1 MRLMRHLYALVG
13 ALLLAF
19 SAYGQVD
26 RAERGLSLSVD
37 GLQVGVKGGVNR
49 ATTSGDFNNIGTAIR
64 ARAGIFAE
72 VSLLDNLYL
81 QPELS
86 YSRKQVEGEVGKED
100 VLSFGSG
107 SGGGSFDLPATLSLN
122 ENTRLDYLSLTAM
135 VKYTLLQA
143 GSFRISAMAGPYLSY
158 LAGQQ
163 TDSDAQIEISLPEP
177 VAFTAEDADYQAI
190 DYGGRG
196 GIALAYA
203 VGPGSLTL
211 NVSAS
216 IGIPDVYNK
225 TTAGFFPDD
234 PQLNQEVELGQDVVV
249 KNRTLPSV
257 ALGYIYSLR
266 STEGAFLWSVPSA
279 KACN

>member
-26 RAERGLSLSVD
+26 REERGLSLSVD
-37 GLQVGVKGGVNR
+37 GLRVGVKGGVNR

-163 TDSDAQIEISLPEP
+163 TDGDAQTEISLPEP
-177 VAFTAEDADYQAI
+177 VELTAEDTDNSPDADYQAI

-234 PQLNQEVELGQDVVV
+234 PQFSQEVELGQDVVV

-257 ALGYIYSLR
+257 ALGYIYSL
-266 STEGAFLWSVPSA
+266 
-279 KACN
+279 

>member
-26 RAERGLSLSVD
+26 REERGLSLSVD
-37 GLQVGVKGGVNR
+37 GLRVGVKGGVNR
-49 ATTSGDFNNIGTAIR
+49 ATNSGDFNNIGTAIR

-163 TDSDAQIEISLPEP
+163 TDSDAQAEIQLPDP
-177 VAFTAEDADYQAI
+177 VGTLRSTDNSTDTDYQAI

-196 GIALAYA
+196 GLALAYA

-234 PQLNQEVELGQDVVV
+234 PQFSQEVELGQDVTV
-249 KNRTLPSV
+249 KNRVLPAV
-257 ALGYIYSLR
+257 TVGYIYGL
-266 STEGAFLWSVPSA
+266 
-279 KACN
+279 

>member
-26 RAERGLSLSVD
+26 REERGLSLSVD
-37 GLQVGVKGGVNR
+37 GLRVGVKGGVNR

-72 VSLLDNLYL
+72 VSLLDNLCL

-86 YSRKQVEGEVGKED
+86 YSRKQVEGQTEGE
-100 VLSFGSG
+100 LQSL
-107 SGGGSFDLPATLSLN
+107 GGNPVPPGFDNVNTITLN
-122 ENTRLDYLSLTAM
+122 ENSALDYLSLTAM

-163 TDSDAQIEISLPEP
+163 TDSDAQAEIQLPDP
-177 VAFTAEDADYQAI
+177 VGTLRSTDNSTDTDYQAI

-196 GIALAYA
+196 GLALAYA
-203 VGPGSLTL
+203 VGPGTITL
-211 NVSAS
+211 HVSAS
-216 IGIPDVYNK
+216 MGIPDIYNK
-225 TTAGFFPDD
+225 STVNSTFSGFDVDGSQF
-234 PQLNQEVELGQDVVV
+234 QFNQQTDVGKDVTV
-249 KNRTLPSV
+249 KNRVLPAV
-257 ALGYIYSLR
+257 TVGYIYGL
-266 STEGAFLWSVPSA
+266 
-279 KACN
+279 

>member
-26 RAERGLSLSVD
+26 REERGLSLSVD
-37 GLQVGVKGGVNR
+37 GLRVGVKGGVNR

-86 YSRKQVEGEVGKED
+86 YSRKQVEGQTERELQSLGGNP
-100 VLSFGSG
+100 LPPGFGNVN
-107 SGGGSFDLPATLSLN
+107 TITLN
-122 ENTRLDYLSLTAM
+122 ENSALDYLSLTAM

-163 TDSDAQIEISLPEP
+163 TDSDAQAEILLPDP
-177 VAFTAEDADYQAI
+177 VGTLRSTDNSPDADYQAI

-196 GIALAYA
+196 GLALAYA
-203 VGPGSLTL
+203 VGPGNLTL

-234 PQLNQEVELGQDVVV
+234 PQFSQEVELGQDVTV
-249 KNRTLPSV
+249 KNRVLPAV
-257 ALGYIYSLR
+257 TVGYIYGL
-266 STEGAFLWSVPSA
+266 
-279 KACN
+279 

>member
-1 MRLMRHLYALVG
+1 MRHLYALVG

-49 ATTSGDFNNIGTAIR
+49 ATTSGDFNNIGTAMR

-163 TDSDAQIEISLPEP
+163 TDSDAQAEIQLPDP
-177 VAFTAEDADYQAI
+177 VGTLRSTDNSTDTDYQAI

-196 GIALAYA
+196 GLALAYA

-234 PQLNQEVELGQDVVV
+234 PQFSQEVELGQDVTV
-249 KNRTLPSV
+249 KNRVLPAV
-257 ALGYIYSLR
+257 TVGYIYGL
-266 STEGAFLWSVPSA
+266 
-279 KACN
+279 

>member
-26 RAERGLSLSVD
+26 REERGLSLSVD
-37 GLQVGVKGGVNR
+37 GLRVGVKGGVNR

-81 QPELS
+81 QPALS
-86 YSRKQVEGEVGKED
+86 YSRKQVEGQTEGE
-100 VLSFGSG
+100 LQSL
-107 SGGGSFDLPATLSLN
+107 GGNPVPPGFDNVNTITLN
-122 ENTRLDYLSLTAM
+122 ENSALDYLSLTAM

-163 TDSDAQIEISLPEP
+163 TDSDAQAEIQLPDP
-177 VAFTAEDADYQAI
+177 VGTLRSTDNSTDTDYQAI

-196 GIALAYA
+196 GLALAYA
-203 VGPGSLTL
+203 VGPGSITL
-211 NVSAS
+211 HVSAS
-216 IGIPDVYNK
+216 MGIPDIYNK
-225 TTAGFFPDD
+225 STVNSTFSGFDVDGSQF
-234 PQLNQEVELGQDVVV
+234 QFNQQTDVGKDVTV
-249 KNRTLPSV
+249 KNRVLPAV
-257 ALGYIYSLR
+257 TVGYIYGL
-266 STEGAFLWSVPSA
+266 
-279 KACN
+279 

>member
-26 RAERGLSLSVD
+26 REERGLSLSVD
-37 GLQVGVKGGVNR
+37 GLRVGVKGGVNR

-163 TDSDAQIEISLPEP
+163 TDSDAQAEIQLPDP
-177 VAFTAEDADYQAI
+177 VGTLRSTDNSTDTDYQAI

-196 GIALAYA
+196 GLALAYA

-234 PQLNQEVELGQDVVV
+234 PQFSQEVELGQDVTV
-249 KNRTLPSV
+249 KNRVLPAV
-257 ALGYIYSLR
+257 TVGYIYGL
-266 STEGAFLWSVPSA
+266 
-279 KACN
+279 

>member
-26 RAERGLSLSVD
+26 REERGLSLSVD
-37 GLQVGVKGGVNR
+37 GLRVGVKGGVNR

-163 TDSDAQIEISLPEP
+163 TDSDAQAEIQLPDP
-177 VAFTAEDADYQAI
+177 VGTLRSTDNSTDTDYQAI

-196 GIALAYA
+196 GLALAYA
-203 VGPGSLTL
+203 VGPGSITL
-211 NVSAS
+211 HVSAS
-216 IGIPDVYNK
+216 MGIPDIYNK
-225 TTAGFFPDD
+225 STVNSTFSGFDVDGSQF
-234 PQLNQEVELGQDVVV
+234 QFNQQTDVGKDVTV
-249 KNRTLPSV
+249 KNRVLPAV
-257 ALGYIYSLR
+257 TVGYIYGL
-266 STEGAFLWSVPSA
+266 
-279 KACN
+279 

>member
-1 MRLMRHLYALVG
+1 MRHLYALVG

-26 RAERGLSLSVD
+26 REERGLSLSVD
-37 GLQVGVKGGVNR
+37 NLRVGVKGGVNR

-86 YSRKQVEGEVGKED
+86 YSRKQVEGQTEGE
-100 VLSFGSG
+100 LQSL
-107 SGGGSFDLPATLSLN
+107 GGNPVPPGFDNVNTITLN
-122 ENTRLDYLSLTAM
+122 ENSALDYLSLTAM

-163 TDSDAQIEISLPEP
+163 TDGDAQAEIQLPDP
-177 VAFTAEDADYQAI
+177 VGTLRSTDNSTDTDYQAI

-196 GIALAYA
+196 GLALAYA
-203 VGPGSLTL
+203 VGPGTITL
-211 NVSAS
+211 HVSAS
-216 IGIPDVYNK
+216 MGIPDIYNK
-225 TTAGFFPDD
+225 STVNSTFSGFDVDGSQF
-234 PQLNQEVELGQDVVV
+234 QFNQQTDVGKDVTV
-249 KNRTLPSV
+249 KNRVLPAV
-257 ALGYIYSLR
+257 TVGYIYGL
-266 STEGAFLWSVPSA
+266 
-279 KACN
+279 

>member
-26 RAERGLSLSVD
+26 REERGLSLSVD
-37 GLQVGVKGGVNR
+37 GLRVGVKGGVNR

-81 QPELS
+81 QPALS
-86 YSRKQVEGEVGKED
+86 YSRKQVEGQTEGE
-100 VLSFGSG
+100 LQSL
-107 SGGGSFDLPATLSLN
+107 GGNPVPPGFDNVNTITLN
-122 ENTRLDYLSLTAM
+122 ENSALDYLSLTAM

-163 TDSDAQIEISLPEP
+163 TDSDAQAEIQLPDP
-177 VAFTAEDADYQAI
+177 VGTLRSTDNSTDTDYQAI

-196 GIALAYA
+196 GLALAYA
-203 VGPGSLTL
+203 VGPGTITL
-211 NVSAS
+211 HVSAS
-216 IGIPDVYNK
+216 MGIPDIYNK
-225 TTAGFFPDD
+225 STVNSTFTGFDVDGSQF
-234 PQLNQEVELGQDVVV
+234 QFNQQTDVGKDVTV
-249 KNRTLPSV
+249 KNRVLPAV
-257 ALGYIYSLR
+257 TVGYIYGL
-266 STEGAFLWSVPSA
+266 
-279 KACN
+279 